1 MTNFQ
6 GHVEWCTAVL
16 LHTPCIFSVLHSP
29 RTAEAVGMCKY
40 VCSYWLSVL
49 SPAYLFAHSAMDSP
63 VRVRKVRE
71 EACSLLYCWDFKLIF
86 VYLPDWSV
94 VSLSFATCCGAMR
107 LTSPS
112 LVRFRMALL
121 AKFSSPGG
129 RTSAQASLWPCR
141 CSSSSGPGL
150 ICTVL
155 A

>member
-86 VYLPDWSV
+86 VYLPD
-94 VSLSFATCCGAMR
+94 FDR
-107 LTSPS
+107 LF
-112 LVRFRMALL
+112 LWALL
-121 AKFSSPGG
+121 RAAG
-129 RTSAQASLWPCR
+129 PCDR
-141 CSSSSGPGL
+141 PVPASSGSVWRYWPN
-150 ICTVL
+150 L
-155 A
+155 AAPEAGPAHRLLYDLADAVAHLGRV